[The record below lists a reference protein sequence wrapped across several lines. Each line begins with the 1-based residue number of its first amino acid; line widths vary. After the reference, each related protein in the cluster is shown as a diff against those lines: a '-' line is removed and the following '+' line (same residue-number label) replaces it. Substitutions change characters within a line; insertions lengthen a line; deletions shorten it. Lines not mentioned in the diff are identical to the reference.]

1 MTAWLPVA
9 LGRDIEPGAATG
21 TSLNGVSIALWR
33 DARGTLHAWSDR
45 CPHRGMRL
53 SFGFVRED
61 RLVCL
66 YHGWQFD
73 GGGACRHVPAHPRM
87 EPPASVRPTRYRTF
101 ERGGIAW
108 VSLAD
113 PADDT
118 DLSRVPSV
126 ATAIRSVW
134 IRAGRR
140 QVVDRLLSLTSDF
153 EDKGTVAVGILDG
166 TAILAAI
173 QVVDA
178 HTTALH
184 LTAPGT
190 VPAATV
196 RALVRRVHEIRDTV
210 APFTTG
216 VAS

>member
-1 MTAWLPVA
+1 MTVWLPVA

-21 TSLNGVSIALWR
+21 TTVDGSSVALWR
-33 DARGTLHAWSDR
+33 DAGGTLHAWADR

-73 GGGACRHVPAHPRM
+73 GDGACRHVPAHPRM
-87 EPPASVRPTRYRTF
+87 EPPGSVRPTRYRAF
-101 ERGGIAW
+101 ERGGLVWA
-108 VSLAD
+108 SSAD

-118 DLSRVPSV
+118 ELSRIPSV
-126 ATAIRSVW
+126 STPVRSVW
-134 IRAGRR
+134 MREGRE
-140 QVVDRLLSLTSDF
+140 QVVDRLRSLTEDF
-153 EDKGTVAVGILDG
+153 QDKGTVAVGILDG
-166 TAILAAI
+166 TAILAGI

-184 LTAPGT
+184 LTAPGA
-190 VPAATV
+190 VPDDTV
-196 RALVRRVHEIRDTV
+196 RALVRRMHDLRDSATAFTSV
-210 APFTTG
+210 A
-216 VAS
+216 AS